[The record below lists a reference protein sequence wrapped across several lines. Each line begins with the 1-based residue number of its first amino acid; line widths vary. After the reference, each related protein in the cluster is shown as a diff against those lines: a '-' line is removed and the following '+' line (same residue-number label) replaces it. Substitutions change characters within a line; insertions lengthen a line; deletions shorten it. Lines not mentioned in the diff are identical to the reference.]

1 MKEKTFEIMSPA
13 GSWETLN
20 AAIKGGADAVYF
32 GIEQLN
38 MRARAANNFKI
49 SELKDIV
56 DHCNKYKVKTYLTLN
71 TILYDHDIPLM
82 KKICDEAKKCG
93 VTAAITCDLA
103 GIMYA
108 HSIGL
113 EVHISTQQNISNI
126 EQVKFFAT
134 YADVVVLARELT
146 IKQIQHICDE
156 IKKQNIRG
164 PKGNLVEVEIFVHG
178 ALCVAISGKCFM
190 SLATQNAS
198 ANRGAC
204 LQNCRRSYRVIDEET
219 NEELVLENKY
229 IMSPKDLCTVGFLDK
244 LLPTG
249 IRVLKIEGRGK
260 SADYVYTVTK
270 VYKEAAES
278 VQNGTF
284 SKEKVDEWMKQL
296 ETVHNRGFWKG
307 GYYMGKKLGE
317 WSGTYGSQAT
327 KEKISIGVGMK
338 YFAKTKIG
346 EFLLESGNVSVG
358 DEVWITGPTTGI
370 IQTQVT
376 ELFSDGKPCTT
387 AGKGESITFPVNE
400 KIRKSDKLFLVVNK
414 THA

>member
-1 MKEKTFEIMSPA
+1 MAPA

-49 SELKDIV
+49 SELKEIV
-56 DHCNKYKVKTYLTLN
+56 DHCNQHQVKTYLTLN
-71 TILYDHDIPLM
+71 TILYDHDLPLM

-126 EQVKFFAT
+126 EQVRFFAQ

-146 IKQIQHICDE
+146 LKQIQHICQQ
-156 IKKQNIRG
+156 IKKENIRG
-164 PKGNLVEVEIFVHG
+164 PKGELVEVEIFVHG
-178 ALCVAISGKCFM
+178 ALCVAISGKCHM

-204 LQNCRRSYRVIDEET
+204 LQNCRRAYRVIDEET
-219 NEELVLENKY
+219 GEELVLDNKY
-229 IMSPKDLCTVGFLDK
+229 VMSPKDLCTVGFLDQ
-244 LLPTG
+244 LLAAG
-249 IRVLKIEGRGK
+249 VRVLKIEGRGK

-270 VYKEAAES
+270 VYKEAAQS
-278 VQNGTF
+278 VENGTF
-284 SKEKVDEWMKQL
+284 SKEKVQEWMKEL

-307 GYYMGKKLGE
+307 GYYLGKKLGE
-317 WSGTYGSQAT
+317 WSGAYGSQAT
-327 KEKISIGVGMK
+327 KEKISIGSGRG
-338 YFAKTKIG
+338 YFEKTKIG
-346 EFLLESGNVSVG
+346 EFTLESGELKRN

-370 IQTQVT
+370 IKTFVKD
-376 ELFSDGKPCTT
+376 LYVDGAPAEVAK
-387 AGKGESITFPVNE
+387 KGDIITIPVDE
-400 KIRKSDKLFLVVNK
+400 KVRKSDKLFLVVEK
-414 THA
+414 HA

>member
-1 MKEKTFEIMSPA
+1 MEKKLFEIMSPA

-49 SELKDIV
+49 SELKEIV
-56 DHCNKYKVKTYLTLN
+56 DHCNKHNVKTYLTLN
-71 TILYDHDIPLM
+71 TILYDHDLPLM

-126 EQVKFFAT
+126 EQVRFFAQ

-146 IKQIQHICDE
+146 LKQIQYICQQIQKE
-156 IKKQNIRG
+156 NIRG
-164 PKGNLVEVEIFVHG
+164 PKGELVEVEIFVHG
-178 ALCVAISGKCFM
+178 ALCVAISGKCHM

-204 LQNCRRSYRVIDEET
+204 LQNCRRAYRVIDEET
-219 NEELVLENKY
+219 GEELVLDNKY
-229 IMSPKDLCTVGFLDK
+229 VMSPKDLCTVGFLDQ
-244 LLPTG
+244 LLAAG
-249 IRVLKIEGRGK
+249 VRVLKIEGRGK

-270 VYKEAAES
+270 VYKEAAQS
-278 VQNGTF
+278 VENGTF
-284 SKEKVDEWMKQL
+284 SKEKVQEWMKEL

-307 GYYMGKKLGE
+307 GYYLGKKLGE
-317 WSGTYGSQAT
+317 WSGGYGSQAT
-327 KEKISIGVGMK
+327 KEKISIGSGRG
-338 YFAKTKIG
+338 YFEKTKIG
-346 EFLLESGNVSVG
+346 EFILESGELKRH

-370 IQTQVT
+370 IKTFVKD
-376 ELFSDGKPCTT
+376 LYVDGAPAEVAK
-387 AGKGESITFPVNE
+387 KGDIITIPVDE
-400 KIRKSDKLFLVVNK
+400 KVRKSDKLFLVVDK
-414 THA
+414 HA

>member
-1 MKEKTFEIMSPA
+1 MSPA

-32 GIEQLN
+32 GVEQLN

-49 SELKDIV
+49 SELPEIV
-56 DHCNKYKVKTYLTLN
+56 SHCEKHGVKTYLTLN

-82 KKICDEAKKCG
+82 KKICDTAKKSG
-93 VTAAITCDLA
+93 VTAVITCDLA

-126 EQVKFFAT
+126 EQVKFFAQ

-146 IKQIQHICDE
+146 LQQIQYICRQIE
-156 IKKQNIRG
+156 AQNIRG

-178 ALCVAISGKCFM
+178 ALCVAISGKCYM

-204 LQNCRRSYRVIDEET
+204 LQNCRHSYRVIDEET
-219 NEELVLENKY
+219 NEELVLDNKY
-229 IMSPKDLCTVGFLDK
+229 IMSPKDLCTVEFLDK
-244 LLPTG
+244 LLQSG
-249 IRVLKIEGRGK
+249 VRVLKIEGRGK

-270 VYKEAAES
+270 VYKEAAQS
-278 VQNGTF
+278 VLDGTYT
-284 SKEKVDEWMKQL
+284 KEKKEAWMKEL
-296 ETVHNRGFWKG
+296 STVHNRGFWKG
-307 GYYMGKKLGE
+307 GYYLGKQLGE
-317 WSGTYGSQAT
+317 WSGSYGSQAT
-327 KEKISIGVGMK
+327 KEKIFIGSGQK
-338 YFAKTKIG
+338 YFAKNKIG
-346 EFLLESGNVSVG
+346 EFLVETGEVKVG

-370 IQTQVT
+370 VKTFLK
-376 ELFSDGKPCTT
+376 ELHVNGEK
-387 AGKGESITFPVNE
+387 AEKAQKGDLLTFPLEE
-400 KIRKSDKLFLVVNK
+400 KIRKSDKLFLVVEK
-414 THA
+414 HA

>member
-1 MKEKTFEIMSPA
+1 MNQKPFEVMSPA

-20 AAIKGGADAVYF
+20 AAIKGGADSVYF

-49 SELKDIV
+49 SELGEIV
-56 DHCNKYKVKTYLTLN
+56 RHCSDHNVKTYLTLN

-82 KKICDEAKKCG
+82 KKICDEAKKAG

-126 EQVKFFAT
+126 EQVKFFAQ

-146 IKQIQHICDE
+146 LKQIQYICDE
-156 IKKQNIRG
+156 IKKQDIRG

-178 ALCVAISGKCFM
+178 ALCVAISGKCHM

-204 LQNCRRSYRVIDEET
+204 IQNCRRAYRVIDEET
-219 NEELVLENKY
+219 GDELVLENKY
-229 IMSPKDLCTVGFLDK
+229 VMSPKDLCTVGFLDQ
-244 LLPTG
+244 LLKAG
-249 IRVLKIEGRGK
+249 VRVLKIEGRGK

-270 VYKEAAES
+270 VYKEAGEA
-278 VQNGTF
+278 VLNGTF
-284 SKEKVDEWMKQL
+284 TKEKVDEWMTL
-296 ETVHNRGFWKG
+296 LGTVHNRGFWEG
-307 GYYMGKKLGE
+307 GYYLGKKLGE
-317 WSGTYGSQAT
+317 WSGNYGSQAT
-327 KEKISIGVGMK
+327 KEKICIGVGQG
-338 YFAKTKIG
+338 YFEKTKIG
-346 EFLLESGNVSVG
+346 EFRMDSGELKRG
-358 DEVWITGPTTGI
+358 DEIWITGKTTGI
-370 IQTQVT
+370 IQTTVKD
-376 ELFSDGKPCTT
+376 LYVDGVPAEK
-387 AGKGESITFPVNE
+387 AMKGDIITMPIDE
-400 KIRKSDKLFLVVNK
+400 KIRKSDKLFLVVSK
-414 THA
+414 HA